1 MLHLEVGQPS
11 TPAPAGALAAVA
23 EALNTDKLGYTGAA
37 GLPALRSAI
46 SRWYRDRYDTD
57 VPTERIVVTTGAS
70 GSCVLGF
77 LALFDAGD
85 RVAVLEPGYPCYRND
100 LMALGV
106 EVVTVAVGHETE
118 FRPTIEQ
125 LDRLGQLDGLIIA
138 SPSNPTG
145 TVLSADILAA
155 VVDWAESNDVR
166 LIVDEI
172 YHGIAYDVATPT
184 ALAYGDQVT
193 VIGSFSKYFSMTGWR
208 LGWIIAPPTIA
219 AAVER
224 LSQSLTIA
232 APTVSQVAGLAAFDC
247 TDELDQNVE
256 RYRRNRDI
264 VLEGLIEAG
273 LTRMAPAD
281 GAFYAW
287 VDVSDLGLD
296 SQTLCARWLDEIGV
310 AATPGIDFDQGDGH
324 RFVRFSYAGDPDEMS
339 EAMSRIKTWVEA
351 HRQDPAV
358 SDQ

>member
-1 MLHLEVGQPS
+1 MFNTLISSFSVARRDVTEAAPGVAALLLLGGGVGTLFGLKKAVPS
-11 TPAPAGALAAVA
+11 F
-23 EALNTDKLGYTGAA
+23 
-37 GLPALRSAI
+37 
-46 SRWYRDRYDTD
+46 
-57 VPTERIVVTTGAS
+57 
-70 GSCVLGF
+70 VL
-77 LALFDAGD
+77 LALLALCGAG
-85 RVAVLEPGYPCYRND
+85 
-100 LMALGV
+100 
-106 EVVTVAVGHETE
+106 
-118 FRPTIEQ
+118 
-125 LDRLGQLDGLIIA
+125 
-138 SPSNPTG
+138 
-145 TVLSADILAA
+145 
-155 VVDWAESNDVR
+155 
-166 LIVDEI
+166 
-172 YHGIAYDVATPT
+172 
-184 ALAYGDQVT
+184 
-193 VIGSFSKYFSMTGWR
+193 
-208 LGWIIAPPTIA
+208 A